1 MTEQFFASYSSA
13 KPLLSGKRNKE
24 GVNMEL
30 NRRDFLKGTIAVG
43 SVAALG
49 GAMAGCSKSGAETKG
64 EESTE
69 KSSVKP
75 PDSLTDGKWVGKAM
89 GHKDYLYAE
98 VTIDDSKI
106 ADAKILRND
115 DTIGIGSVAGPMM
128 AQRILESGNLDADTI
143 SGATMTSMAVRS
155 AISDA
160 ITNAGGNP
168 ADFSLGTPEPAKG
181 GTAQTADVD
190 VVFMGAGTSGLVAAT
205 RLLENGYKVIL
216 LEKNDIPGGS
226 MCMTYSGVLSAGSE
240 LQKNY
245 SLGRF
250 DDSIG
255 MSLDARLEAVK
266 KRVNPE
272 LNRFNGEIPYEAAMY
287 ENSGK
292 MVDWMHDMGIGFFT
306 MGVNPYY
313 GTTPYLAP
321 GCYMGGCGYAMQ
333 FLVDRINALGG
344 QIVYGAKVTEFIKDN
359 DGKIAGLLAEC
370 KDGGSWT
377 VNARAVCLT
386 SGGFAANQDMIKE
399 HYPEYGEF
407 SFNCAPGSTGDG
419 IVLAQAEN
427 AAIECMGR
435 DLGAFL
441 STTPQAGSRFEIAF
455 AYRTTPGIM
464 VNATGDQFGNVNGNN
479 HAELSK
485 AVRDSSNGG
494 KFFIITDESGAVT
507 TMKNDE
513 WSTTEYKALFSRG
526 DMVHF
531 DTVQEAIDEY
541 GIDNLQQTIDTHN
554 AHAKAGEED
563 EFGRKDLPLINTHGG
578 IWVCPC
584 IPTFYLTTG
593 GLAID
598 PSCHVLTEDREPIAN
613 LYAAGDV
620 CGSIE
625 EKDGRG
631 YGYGF
636 DAAMIYGYIMA
647 NTITADLA

>member
-1 MTEQFFASYSSA
+1 
-13 KPLLSGKRNKE
+13 
-24 GVNMEL
+24 MEL
-30 NRRDFLKGTIAVG
+30 DRRDFLKGGLAVG

-49 GAMAGCSKSGAETKG
+49 AVAGCAKAPEGSGGESKGSAEAEKGA
-64 EESTE
+64 
-69 KSSVKP
+69 VKP
-75 PDSLTDGKWVGKAM
+75 PEGFTDGKWVGKSMA
-89 GHKDYLYAE
+89 HKDYLYAE
-98 VTIDDSKI
+98 ISVSDSQI
-106 ADAKILRND
+106 VDLKILRND

-128 AQRILESGNLDADTI
+128 AQRILESGNLDVDTV
-143 SGATMTSMAVRS
+143 SGATMTSMAVKNAVS
-155 AISDA
+155 EAI
-160 ITNAGGNP
+160 INAGGDP
-168 ADFSLGTPEPAKG
+168 ADFSLGAPEAPSNGAD
-181 GTAQTADVD
+181 QTADVD
-190 VVFMGAGTSGLVAAT
+190 VVFMGAGTAGLVAAT
-205 RLLENGYKVIL
+205 RLLEGGYKVML

-240 LQKNY
+240 LQRNY

-250 DDSIG
+250 DDQIG
-255 MSLDARLEAVK
+255 MNYEKRMEAVK
-266 KRVNPE
+266 KSVNPE
-272 LNRFNGEIPYEAAMY
+272 LNRFDGEVPYEAAMY

-292 MVDWMHDMGIGFFT
+292 MVDWMHGMGIGFFT
-306 MGVNPYY
+306 MGVNPRY

-333 FLVDRINALGG
+333 FLVDRIGALGG
-344 QIVYGAKVTEFIKDN
+344 QIVYGAKVTEFVKND
-359 DGKIAGLLAEC
+359 DGKVCGLVAQC
-370 KDGGSWT
+370 KDGGTWT

-386 SGGFAANQDMIKE
+386 SGGFAANREMLEE
-399 HYPEYGEF
+399 HYPEYSAF
-407 SFNCAPGSTGDG
+407 DFNCAPGSTGDG
-419 IVLAQAEN
+419 ILLAQAEG

-435 DLGAFL
+435 ELGAFL

-464 VNATGDQFGNVNGNN
+464 VNASGDQFGNVNGRN

-485 AVRDSSNGG
+485 AVRNEANGG
-494 KFFIITDESGAVT
+494 KFFIITDESGAIT

-513 WSTTEYKALFSRG
+513 WSTDEYKALFSRG

-531 DTVQEAIDEY
+531 DTVQEAVDEF
-541 GIDNLQQTIDTHN
+541 GITNLQQTIDTHN
-554 AHAKAGEED
+554 AHAAAGEAD
-563 EFGRKDLPLINTHGG
+563 EFGREDLPLINTHGG

-598 PSCHVLTEDREPIAN
+598 PACHVLDESGNALAN

-625 EKDGRG
+625 EKDGKG

-647 NTITADLA
+647 DTITADLQ

>member
-1 MTEQFFASYSSA
+1 
-13 KPLLSGKRNKE
+13 
-24 GVNMEL
+24 
-30 NRRDFLKGTIAVG
+30 
-43 SVAALG
+43 
-49 GAMAGCSKSGAETKG
+49 
-64 EESTE
+64 
-69 KSSVKP
+69 
-75 PDSLTDGKWVGKAM
+75 
-89 GHKDYLYAE
+89 
-98 VTIDDSKI
+98 
-106 ADAKILRND
+106 
-115 DTIGIGSVAGPMM
+115 
-128 AQRILESGNLDADTI
+128 
-143 SGATMTSMAVRS
+143 
-155 AISDA
+155 
-160 ITNAGGNP
+160 
-168 ADFSLGTPEPAKG
+168 
-181 GTAQTADVD
+181 
-190 VVFMGAGTSGLVAAT
+190 
-205 RLLENGYKVIL
+205 
-216 LEKNDIPGGS
+216 
-226 MCMTYSGVLSAGSE
+226 
-240 LQKNY
+240 
-245 SLGRF
+245 
-250 DDSIG
+250 
-255 MSLDARLEAVK
+255 
-266 KRVNPE
+266 
-272 LNRFNGEIPYEAAMY
+272 
-287 ENSGK
+287 
-292 MVDWMHDMGIGFFT
+292 
-306 MGVNPYY
+306 
-313 GTTPYLAP
+313 
-321 GCYMGGCGYAMQ
+321 
-333 FLVDRINALGG
+333 
-344 QIVYGAKVTEFIKDN
+344 
-359 DGKIAGLLAEC
+359 
-370 KDGGSWT
+370 
-377 VNARAVCLT
+377 
-386 SGGFAANQDMIKE
+386 MIKE

-464 VNATGDQFGNVNGNN
+464 VNASGDQFGNVNGNN

-526 DMVHF
+526 DMIHF
-531 DTVQEAIDEY
+531 DSVQDAIDEY
-541 GIDNLQQTIDTHN
+541 GITNLQQTLDTHN
-554 AHAKAGEED
+554 AHAEAGEED

-647 NTITADLA
+647 NTITTDLA